1 MHSSTAGVRGAAAAL
16 AIPRWRLIAGATGTA
31 VTLGIVARVVDG
43 ASLRGAVDEA
53 TRQPAVLGFVALA
66 YTAAFW
72 VRAAAWRMLLRR
84 PLPTARLFSILQ
96 VSLFLNHVLPLRAGE
111 IARPALASRHGVPL
125 PEAVATTV
133 VARVLDFAALAVLT
147 VVAIPAVI
155 RASELRVAFLAAA
168 ALVLLAAAGL
178 TAMWLGAN
186 VALPARLRARAREA
200 QAALR
205 AISMRR
211 LTAATPLILVSWALE
226 SAVLLGAARL
236 FGVEI
241 GLGAAVG
248 ATAFA
253 VLFQIVHLTPGGLG
267 VYEASMTSVLVFAGV
282 GAEEALALALLTHGL
297 KFAYSLSVGLGFAA
311 FEGWGLFRGGR
322 RAQPRASRFEIVA
335 ARLWNVVN
343 EGKPFTPVF
352 ALVVIGVLSV
362 PHLGETG
369 YLGRAGV
376 ALVALVPLALV
387 WWRYDFPLRLRAG
400 LWVALAAF
408 VVAFR
413 AFDLVAVGVVLGL
426 YFGFTVIL
434 WGTVYYHLRIG
445 TPWTN
450 FTRFTRLVIEN
461 PDPTSGNFL
470 EQTPKVLLLVLA
482 FEHLVGSG
490 AGSWSAFAGV
500 QAFTAAVA
508 LGAVLTHQWWFTW
521 VPALPQRGLRAPVTP
536 TERTS
541 RRVIVIA
548 IDGCRADR
556 LREARTPFVDTL
568 RAEGIEFTDVC
579 TVYPARTVT
588 AFASMLTGAP
598 PSVHG
603 MRSNFVP
610 SLGVKCESVFDVLR
624 GAGMQGAV
632 VGIAH
637 LVDAFGER
645 DVRAVTAVMD
655 NEAIDGALVERA
667 KRTLMEEDPE
677 LLVLQLL
684 SVDQTGH
691 ARGSYRPEYLERIEA
706 TDRTI
711 EQFVRWCREAGYLDE
726 ATVIVTSDHGQGI
739 GIGGHGHMSPPEI
752 NVPCLLWG
760 AGAPRGVVV
769 EERRFLTDVA
779 ATVCGLLGVRAPDE
793 SVGRALVPH
802 KWARAAERVA
812 FVIPAHNEAERLPW
826 VLAGLARLEVA
837 HEVIVVD
844 DGSGDGTGAVA
855 AAYGAQV
862 ERHEE
867 RRGLGAA
874 LRTGLA
880 AARDLEVTSAVY
892 LDADGEYDPAEA
904 EQLLAPIRAGRAD
917 YVLGSRFRGDIEGM
931 TRRRRAANRGFSL
944 LLSALCGRWVTDG
957 QTGYRAFSRR
967 ALDVA
972 EIVHDYNYAQVLT
985 LDLLKKGMRMEEVTV
1000 RYRRRASGASFIRVE
1015 YLWRVPVGIAREMLG
1030 G

>member
-1 MHSSTAGVRGAAAAL
+1 MTSPATTSARAGGLGVPRSRLALGAL
-16 AIPRWRLIAGATGTA
+16 GTA
-31 VTLGIVARVVDG
+31 VTLLVLTRAVDG
-43 ASLRGAVDEA
+43 ASMRGAVEDA
-53 TRQPAVLGFVALA
+53 AHSPGLLVAMTAA
-66 YTAAFW
+66 YTSAFW
-72 VRAAAWRMLLRR
+72 LRAVAWRWLLAH

-111 IARPALASRHGVPL
+111 MARPALAARHGVPL
-125 PEAVATTV
+125 PEAASTTA
-133 VARVLDFAALAVLT
+133 VARVLDFAALAAVTAIAVPAVTRSGELRAAYLAA
-147 VVAIPAVI
+147 VGLVAVAIAGVAV
-155 RASELRVAFLAAA
+155 LRQGVT
-168 ALVLLAAAGL
+168 VPVP
-178 TAMWLGAN
+178 TQ
-186 VALPARLRARAREA
+186 LRARAGEA

-211 LTAATPLILVSWALE
+211 AAASMPLVVASWMLE

-236 FGVEI
+236 LGVEI

-267 VYEASMTSVLVFAGV
+267 VYEASMTSVLVFVGV
-282 GAEEALALALLTHGL
+282 GAEEALALAVLTHGL

-311 FEGWGLFRGGR
+311 FEGWGLFRQR
-322 RAQPRASRFEIVA
+322 RAAEPRASRFEIVA

-352 ALVVIGVLSV
+352 TLVVVAAISV
-362 PHLGETG
+362 PHLGDTA
-369 YLGRAGV
+369 YLGRAGL

-387 WWRYDFPLRLRAG
+387 WWRFDFPLRLRAG
-400 LWVALAAF
+400 LWLALLVFAI
-408 VVAFR
+408 AFR
-413 AFDLVAVGVVLGL
+413 AFDLVAAGLVLGL
-426 YFGFTVIL
+426 YFAFTVVL

-445 TPWTN
+445 TRWTN
-450 FTRFTRLVIEN
+450 FARFTRLVVEN

-470 EQTPKVLLLVLA
+470 EQAPKVLILVLG
-482 FEHLVGSG
+482 FELLAG
-490 AGSWSAFAGV
+490 AESWHAFAGV
-500 QAFTAAVA
+500 EAFTLAAG
-508 LGAVLTHQWWFTW
+508 LGALLIHQWWFTW
-521 VPALPQRGLRAPVTP
+521 VPALPQRGLRAATAPS
-536 TERTS
+536 ERTS
-541 RRVIVIA
+541 RRVIAIA

-556 LREARTPFVDTL
+556 LREAHTPFLDRL
-568 RAEGIEFTDVC
+568 RAEGTEFTDVC

-598 PSVHG
+598 PAVHG

-624 GAGMQGAV
+624 SAGMHGAI

-667 KRTLMEEDPE
+667 KRVLIEEDPA

-706 TDRTI
+706 TDRAI
-711 EQFVRWCREAGYLDE
+711 EEFVGWCRVRGYLDG

-739 GIGGHGHMSPPEI
+739 GIGGHGHMSAPEI

-760 AGAPRGVVV
+760 AGAPRGVAV

-779 ATVCGLLGVRAPDE
+779 ATVCGLLGVRAPAA
-793 SVGRALVPH
+793 SVGRALVPYV
-802 KWARAAERVA
+802 APPSEERVA
-812 FVIPAHNEAERLPW
+812 FVIPAHNEARNLPG

-837 HEVIVVD
+837 HDVIVVD
-844 DGSGDGTGAVA
+844 DGSSDGTGALA
-855 AAYGAQV
+855 AGLGAQV
-862 ERHEE
+862 VRHEQ

-880 AARDLEVTSAVY
+880 AARDLDVTAAVY
-892 LDADGEYDPAEA
+892 LDADGEYDPTEA
-904 EQLLAPIRAGRAD
+904 ERLLEPIRAGRTD
-917 YVLGSRFRGDIEGM
+917 YVLGSRFRGEIEGM
-931 TRRRRAANRGFSL
+931 TRARRLANRGFSV
-944 LLSALCGRWVTDG
+944 LLSALCGRRVSDG

-967 ALDVA
+967 ALEVA

-985 LDLLKKGMRMEEVTV
+985 LDLLKKGMRMEEAPV
-1000 RYRRRASGASFIRVE
+1000 RYRRRTEGASFIRGE
-1015 YLWRVPVGIAREMLG
+1015 YLWRVPLGIAREMLG